1 MNIHQASCSCGQLTL
16 RAGGEPVRVSIC
28 HCRDCQRR
36 SGSAF
41 AVQARFPAGK
51 VTVEGQSTPYVR
63 AGDKRRIA
71 CFFFCPACGTTVFF
85 RLDADPDHVAV
96 ALGTLDDPARLPP
109 TVSVFGERQHHWLG
123 LSADI
128 EQYD

>member
-1 MNIHQASCSCGQLTL
+1 MHIHQASCSCGQLTL

-28 HCRDCQRR
+28 HCLDCQRR

-63 AGDKRRIA
+63 AGGRGRIA
-71 CFFFCPACGTTVFF
+71 RFFFCPACGTTVFF
-85 RLDADPDHVAV
+85 RLDADPDHVA
-96 ALGTLDDPARLPP
+96 GSRPP
-109 TVSVFGERQHHWLG
+109 RCRAWTRKHPRPTGRG
-123 LSADI
+123 
-128 EQYD
+128 